1 LIKSVVFLCF
11 YRGGGL
17 DPLPTKFRA
26 YPEILANKHSKKTR
40 NPNLFCA
47 CADRPAHRRGPSGP
61 RTVRPQD
68 RTVRPQDRTVRAL
81 NLVLNTWYLLRVDG
95 VSYVSDG
102 DQKWKLEHQRVF
114 KRVDRK
120 VKLLRCTHVHVAFFP
135 PHQSY
140 MNGQLSLLYAGH
152 AYNMG
157 PVGPAASIVVCAI
170 SALFALPPSTSL
182 LHPRRQRQRHSP
194 LLPLS
199 KVYSSIGDL
208 NMWIL
213 PQIYHIY
220 EALELFKDHRALAY
234 PKTTL
239 TFSKK
244 QFSRR
249 TETIL

>member
-1 LIKSVVFLCF
+1 LFIHGHIFTFKYLSWHSI
-11 YRGGGL
+11 
-17 DPLPTKFRA
+17 TK
-26 YPEILANKHSKKTR
+26 ILR
-40 NPNLFCA
+40 N
-47 CADRPAHRRGPSGP
+47 GP
-61 RTVRPQD
+61 RAHFPFTYSA
-68 RTVRPQDRTVRAL
+68 RA
-81 NLVLNTWYLLRVDG
+81 
-95 VSYVSDG
+95 
-102 DQKWKLEHQRVF
+102 
-114 KRVDRK
+114 
-120 VKLLRCTHVHVAFFP
+120 
-135 PHQSY
+135 
-140 MNGQLSLLYAGH
+140 SLLCAGH
-152 AYNMG
+152 TYNMG
-157 PVGPAASIVVCAI
+157 PVGPAASVVVCAI
-170 SALFALPPSTSL
+170 SALFALPPSASL